1 MSRAYR
7 DPTADAA
14 IGHVMWEEKMKKRAM
29 EGKKKGKHPSR
40 AEQRKKR
47 AMKKVQEV
55 KAEE

>member
-1 MSRAYR
+1 MRAYR

-14 IGHVMWEEKMKKRAM
+14 IGHVMWEGKMKKRAM

-47 AMKKVQEV
+47 AMKTAQEV